1 MVATVSLW
9 RYDYKERSW
18 YNETPATRKQLPP
31 DTNSVVC
38 ILATVHQP
46 TSAYNADSIV
56 TILQAFQPDLILT
69 EEDTMLL
76 KTVHKGYNETL
87 QKPLFARLG
96 RSFGFGKPEEIEGRA
111 VRKYKINHPAVDIRP
126 FDYEGRN
133 DFYARNNTFSKE
145 SEISNNLEDLA
156 SHHSLT
162 TEQEKTWTDYHKIN
176 DTLNQLTNQS
186 PFYINQQAYYDLA
199 ERRQDYQ
206 YHKVADIVNANDSL
220 KQYRDFYHSNALF
233 WDTRNKS
240 MAEHIINFIRLYPK
254 KRIMILTGSMH
265 KYYLLKELAPLQDTM
280 KFNLKEYYE

>member
-1 MVATVSLW
+1 MKKILIWTFLIISILALVATVSLW

-18 YNETPATRKQLPP
+18 YNETPATRKQHSP
-31 DTNSVVC
+31 DTTAIVC

-87 QKPLFARLG
+87 RKPLFARLG

-111 VRKYKINHPAVDIRP
+111 VRKYKISHPAVDIRP

-145 SEISNNLEDLA
+145 SETSNKLEDLA

-199 ERRQDYQ
+199 EKRQDYQ

-220 KQYRDFYHSNALF
+220 KQYRDLSL
-233 WDTRNKS
+233 
-240 MAEHIINFIRLYPK
+240 
-254 KRIMILTGSMH
+254 
-265 KYYLLKELAPLQDTM
+265 
-280 KFNLKEYYE
+280 